1 MIYFSTVFKYS
12 KLDMILLEG
21 GRMKRE
27 WLVKTLALGIVALFT
42 CVGISP
48 GINADINNINDKGK
62 DVLSSNTKEIA
73 IYGYKADGTIEK
85 NIIDL
90 SKYQI
95 QELKK
100 QLNNAINLD
109 EKLSICKDFGLIP
122 DDVTSEKLC
131 QGMEEIAKKS
141 GFTRQDIEKFKLNQ
155 PDQFYN
161 NFFCSLDLYSYS
173 GFCRNIGSSIF
184 LRLWNGLLYF
194 FIYQILYG
202 IFPEKLVDFLSNFF
216 IPGIYLSNVGFFQ
229 SAEIKTNGTLGYKYG
244 ATSPWWEFGG
254 MYVRIHG
261 FVGYFIACGEQ
272 FLIGYSVSVNAII
285 W

>member
-1 MIYFSTVFKYS
+1 
-12 KLDMILLEG
+12 
-21 GRMKRE
+21 MKKV
-27 WLVKTLALGIVALFT
+27 WLIKTLAIGIIVLFIG
-42 CVGISP
+42 VGISP
-48 GINADINNINDKGK
+48 GINADINNINDKDK

-85 NIIDL
+85 NIVYL
-90 SKYQI
+90 SQYQL

-100 QLNNAINLD
+100 QLNNAIKLD
-109 EKLSICKDFGLIP
+109 EKLSICKDFSLIP
-122 DDVTSEKLC
+122 DDVTSEKLR

-155 PDQFYN
+155 PDPIYN
-161 NFFCSLDLYSYS
+161 NFFCSLDLRSFS

-184 LRLWNGLLYF
+184 SRLWNALLYF
-194 FIYQILYG
+194 FISQILYG
-202 IFPEKLVDFLSNFF
+202 FPDIPEKLVDFLSNFF

-244 ATSPWWEFGG
+244 ATSPWYEFGG
-254 MYVRIHG
+254 MYARIHG

-272 FLIGYSVSVNAII
+272 FLVGYAVSVNAII